1 MQSRTPSAAALAA
14 SLLLA
19 AVGPADADEVT
30 DQLDTAR
37 KSYEAG
43 DLRTAVD
50 TLNFAVAKIQ
60 EQVSAKMLLLLPE
73 PLEGWKADPGQSESG
88 GIASMIAGTN
98 LSRRYFKDDGAEVT
112 LHVTADSPLLP
123 MLTMFL
129 SSPFMMQ
136 VDPSSKPFAIKGQRG
151 MVKKE
156 GDGSAEI
163 TLMVGNRILVQS
175 KGNAQAGEAAA
186 KQYLEVLDLG
196 AIQKGF
202 GG

>member
-1 MQSRTPSAAALAA
+1 MQSRKTIVATLAA
-14 SLLLA
+14 SLILA

-30 DQLDTAR
+30 DQLDIAR

-43 DLRTAVD
+43 DLRTAMD

-98 LSRRYFKDDGAEVT
+98 LSRRYFKDDGSEVT

-136 VDPSSKPFAIKGQRG
+136 ADPSSKPFSVKGQRG
-151 MVKKE
+151 MLKKDD
-156 GDGSAEI
+156 DGSAEI
-163 TLMVGNRILVQS
+163 TLMVGSRILVQG
-175 KGNAQAGEAAA
+175 KGNGQAGEAAVR
-186 KQYLEVLDLG
+186 QYLEVLDLG
-196 AIQKGF
+196 AVQKGF